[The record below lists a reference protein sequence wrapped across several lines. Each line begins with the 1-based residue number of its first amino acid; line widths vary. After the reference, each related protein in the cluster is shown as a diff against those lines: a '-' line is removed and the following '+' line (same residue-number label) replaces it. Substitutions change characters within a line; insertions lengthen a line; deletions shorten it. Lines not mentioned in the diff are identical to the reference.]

1 MPAESVPKK
10 VEDLVKDVKKKN
22 PDYTTEK
29 VWATAWS
36 IYCKHV
42 NNKDESCKRGPE
54 GYLKGRGA
62 SLSPAARQRII
73 HRVARALEA
82 AITTSP
88 DALPPLGARV
98 MRISPDPTDMD
109 AVRQSLDTVDIH
121 FDTGDWVP
129 VHVFEDRPKS

>member
-22 PDYTTEK
+22 PDYTAEK

-54 GYLKGRGA
+54 GYLKGKKGA
-62 SLSPAARQRII
+62 MASKTRQRIVR
-73 HRVARALEA
+73 RVAAAL
-82 AITTSP
+82 
-88 DALPPLGARV
+88 
-98 MRISPDPTDMD
+98 ISI
-109 AVRQSLDTVDIH
+109 SE
-121 FDTGDWVP
+121 G
-129 VHVFEDRPKS
+129 